1 MSQRISVRVPNEVF
15 YALHEEAKIHGV
27 KISDVVRD
35 KILQAKGTKLG
46 KPFLSEESKFEAFT
60 KPGTGTNHE
69 NKFLIPNLDFAT
81 LETLFLLREFL
92 FERNAQILK
101 RVDDKMEKRFGKE
114 RKRIL

>member
-15 YALHEEAKIHGV
+15 ESLREEAKKHGV
-27 KISDVVRD
+27 KISDVIRD
-35 KILQAKGTKLG
+35 KILPKKFAQLPGPTQ
-46 KPFLSEESKFEAFT
+46 PQEPIFEAFT
-60 KPGTGTNHE
+60 KASTVTNE
-69 NKFLIPNLDFAT
+69 DVKTTIPNIDFAN
-81 LETLFLLREFL
+81 LETLYLLREFF